1 MTATRQV
8 QHEERSQQQLLMV
21 NSEAAASSLILEAI
35 GQIPRT
41 ELRRSA
47 DGRTYFRYLVED
59 GAYPGFDDEWREMS
73 ESERREHLRLG
84 GRIAEWLQ
92 ALEQQG
98 TSTREGKQPCLNY
111 AANQQQ
117 PPSKRSGSQ
126 PPRCINGHR
135 ATRATRSRSARS
147 ASIPWHA
154 G

>member
-1 MTATRQV
+1 
-8 QHEERSQQQLLMV
+8 MV

-47 DGRTYFRYLVED
+47 DGRIYFRYLVED
-59 GAYPGFDDEWREMS
+59 GEYPGFDDEWREMS

-98 TSTREGKQPCLNY
+98 HQ
-111 AANQQQ
+111 
-117 PPSKRSGSQ
+117 
-126 PPRCINGHR
+126 H
-135 ATRATRSRSARS
+135 
-147 ASIPWHA
+147 
-154 G
+154 